1 MLLLLYS
8 WVGIQLGYG
17 RGQEADDGVYGG
29 MGPLWR
35 VTCLC
40 WVLWNSDDPWAFLG
54 PRLHC
59 TEKQQLQGTKKI
71 ENQQAEDQRSGY
83 IAPMPNKENTTLP
96 EWHYRPDPKLVR
108 PLRLSPWLMRTIGYF
123 LSGRKRALHPDAQLK
138 TMSNQLSEQTKNQQ
152 EEQQRREAREQREE
166 HDAKERRE
174 AREAREQREVEDARE
189 RRKAREAREM
199 QEEEDQEN
207 RRKAREA
214 RDKRQEQAEQ
224 QRQQDEEAREKQE
237 EREKRESTIKQLELE
252 MKNHRAALERL
263 K

>member
-1 MLLLLYS
+1 
-8 WVGIQLGYG
+8 
-17 RGQEADDGVYGG
+17 
-29 MGPLWR
+29 MGPFWR

-54 PRLHC
+54 TRVHC

-108 PLRLSPWLMRTIGYF
+108 PLRLTPWLMRTIGYF

-166 HDAKERRE
+166 RDAKERRE

-189 RRKAREAREM
+189 RRKARG
-199 QEEEDQEN
+199 
-207 RRKAREA
+207 A

-224 QRQQDEEAREKQE
+224 QRQQDEETREKKE
-237 EREKRESTIKQLELE
+237 EREKRELAIKQLELE